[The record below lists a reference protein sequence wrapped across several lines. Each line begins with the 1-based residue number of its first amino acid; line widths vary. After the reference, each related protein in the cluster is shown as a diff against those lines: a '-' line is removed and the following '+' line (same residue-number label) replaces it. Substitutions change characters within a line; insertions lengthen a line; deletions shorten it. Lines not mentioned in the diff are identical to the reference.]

1 MFKYDHSKNDRM
13 DFDRYGVQFY
23 NFQSQENSYLN
34 SVLALLFNLNSKLT
48 FELWNQM
55 KEQNIK

>member
-48 FELWNQM
+48 FEL
-55 KEQNIK
+55 